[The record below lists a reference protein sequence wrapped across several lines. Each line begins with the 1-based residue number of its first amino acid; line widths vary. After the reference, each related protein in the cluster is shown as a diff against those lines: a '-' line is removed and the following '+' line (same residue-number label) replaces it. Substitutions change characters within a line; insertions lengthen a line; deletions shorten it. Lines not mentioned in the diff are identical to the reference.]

1 MHTPK
6 KAVTGSGVV
15 SVALIVLTDYEAQ
28 LVASVRKLPAPD
40 RANVSRSIT
49 YFCIAAADGFKAGG
63 YSEGANA

>member
-1 MHTPK
+1 MLKINPGTTRPD
-6 KAVTGSGVV
+6 
-15 SVALIVLTDYEAQ
+15 VAPAAPIKLTDYETQ
-28 LVASVRKLPAPD
+28 LIASVRQLPAPD